1 LKDGANLSSG
11 SVLAT
16 IFDELIEVAKAMT
29 IGLINLYSTRNLGD
43 AAIYA
48 ALAKMSPHGKV
59 TGMLD
64 EENPT
69 LIRGFTASSSLQEC
83 SSFISVGGD
92 IFNNARPKLV
102 TRRFLS
108 NLHALNTQRRRTLLF
123 GQSIPRSCKGL
134 SFALLANSIKKIA
147 AAVVRDEESYKRLRQ
162 AHVSIELSYDTA
174 FVLKTNP
181 SATVEAISLFSSLGL
196 EPSKTAVISLR
207 NESSMYGESGS
218 EKQLITICKNLSAR
232 GHQIALVIQAD
243 GDSADTDRL
252 LATRIQKACPKSVI
266 LDPFLAIP
274 PLEPWALLTA
284 IFAIANIV
292 VAVRYHAAIL
302 RLITGRKCYVLHYS
316 NKGSDLCQRL
326 GLAGTALGG
335 GVDDHLIKAIEA
347 TGQAA
352 FDPTPYA
359 RDVHESFVKGLALAS
374 A

>member
-1 LKDGANLSSG
+1 
-11 SVLAT
+11 
-16 IFDELIEVAKAMT
+16 MT

-48 ALAKMSPHGKV
+48 ALAQMSPNGKV
-59 TGMLD
+59 AGILD

-69 LIRGFTASSSLQEC
+69 FINGFSAQSNLNAC

-108 NLHALNTQRRRTLLF
+108 NICALNSERHRTMLF
-123 GQSIPRSCKGL
+123 GQSIPRSCRGIA
-134 SFALLANSIKKIA
+134 FALLANSIRNVA
-147 AAVVRDEESYKRLRQ
+147 AAVVRDEESHTRLKL
-162 AHVSIELSYDTA
+162 AGVSVDLSYDTA
-174 FVLKTNP
+174 FILKTNQT
-181 SATVEAISLFSSLGL
+181 AHTEAISLFSSLGL

-207 NESSMYGESGS
+207 NESSMYGETGN
-218 EKQLITICKNLSAR
+218 EKQLIDICKSLSAR

-243 GDSADTDRL
+243 GDMADTDRI
-252 LATRIQKACPKSVI
+252 LATRIQQACPKSII
-266 LDPFLAIP
+266 LDPFLATP
-274 PLEPWALLTA
+274 PVEPWALLTA
-284 IFAIANIV
+284 ILAIANIV

-326 GLAGTALGG
+326 GLAGSALGDC
-335 GVDDHLIKAIEA
+335 VDKNLIHDIEA
-347 TGQAA
+347 SGLAV
-352 FDPTPYA
+352 FDATPYA
-359 RDVHESFVKGLALAS
+359 RHVRESFAKGLALAS

>member
-1 LKDGANLSSG
+1 
-11 SVLAT
+11 
-16 IFDELIEVAKAMT
+16 MT

-48 ALAKMSPHGKV
+48 ALAQMSPQGRV
-59 TGMLD
+59 AGVL
-64 EENPT
+64 EEASPT
-69 LIRGFTASSSLQEC
+69 LINGFTAQTNLEGC

-92 IFNNARPKLV
+92 IFNNARPRFI

-108 NLHALNTQRRRTLLF
+108 NVRALNSQRPRTLLF
-123 GQSIPRSCKGL
+123 GQSIPRSCKGI

-147 AAVVRDEESYKRLRQ
+147 AAVVRDEESYKRLKE
-162 AHVSIELSYDTA
+162 ASVPIELSYDTA
-174 FVLKTNP
+174 FALKTNP
-181 SATVEAISLFSSLGL
+181 LAAAEANSLFSGLGL

-207 NESSMYGESGS
+207 NESSMYGETGS
-218 EKQLITICKNLSAR
+218 EIQLIEICKSLDAR

-243 GDSADTDRL
+243 GDMADTDRV
-252 LATRIQKACPKSVI
+252 LATRIQKSCPKSVI
-266 LDPFLAIP
+266 LDPFLAAP

-326 GLAGTALGG
+326 GLAGTALGET
-335 GVDDHLIKAIEA
+335 VSAKLISDIEA

-352 FDPTPYA
+352 FDAAPYA
-359 RDVHESFVKGLALAS
+359 RHVRESFTKGLALAS

>member
-1 LKDGANLSSG
+1 
-11 SVLAT
+11 
-16 IFDELIEVAKAMT
+16 MT

-48 ALAKMSPHGKV
+48 ALAQMSPNQKV
-59 TGMLD
+59 MGILD

-69 LIRGFTASSSLQEC
+69 LIKGFSTRSNLDEC

-92 IFNNARPKLV
+92 IFNNARPNFI

-108 NLHALNTQRRRTLLF
+108 NVFSLNSKRRHTMLF

-134 SFALLANSIKKIA
+134 SFTLLANRIKNIA
-147 AAVVRDEESYKRLRQ
+147 AAVVRDEESHQRLKQ
-162 AHVSIELSYDTA
+162 AGVVVELSYDTA
-174 FVLKTNP
+174 FVLKINQTAL
-181 SATVEAISLFSSLGL
+181 SEANSLFANVDL
-196 EPSKTAVISLR
+196 EPSRTALISLR
-207 NESSMYGESGS
+207 NESAMYGGIGS
-218 EKQLITICKNLSAR
+218 EKQLIEICKSLEAR

-243 GDSADTDRL
+243 GDMADTDRV
-252 LATRIQKACPKSVI
+252 LATRIQAACPKSVI
-266 LDPFLAIP
+266 LDPFRAAP
-274 PLEPWALLTA
+274 ALEPWALLTA

-326 GLAGTALGG
+326 GLAGSALGG
-335 GVDDHLIKAIEA
+335 SVDNDLINAIELSS
-347 TGQAA
+347 QAE
-352 FDPTPYA
+352 FDAAPYA
-359 RDVHESFVKGLALAS
+359 RHVSESFAKGLALAS

>member
-1 LKDGANLSSG
+1 
-11 SVLAT
+11 
-16 IFDELIEVAKAMT
+16 MT

-48 ALAKMSPHGKV
+48 ALAQMSPDSSVAGI
-59 TGMLD
+59 LD
-64 EENPT
+64 EACPT
-69 LIRGFTASSSLQEC
+69 LINGFAARTNLDDC

-92 IFNNARPKLV
+92 IFNNARPRLV

-108 NLHALNTQRRRTLLF
+108 NIRALNSQRRRTLLF
-123 GQSIPRSCKGL
+123 GQSIPRSCKGI

-147 AAVVRDEESYKRLRQ
+147 AAVVRDEESYRLLKE
-162 AHVSIELSYDTA
+162 ACVPIELSYDTA
-174 FVLKTNP
+174 FALEPNP
-181 SATVEAISLFSSLGL
+181 SATAEAISLFSSLGL

-207 NESSMYGESGS
+207 NESSMYGETGG
-218 EKQLITICKNLSAR
+218 EKQLVAICKSLVAR

-243 GDSADTDRL
+243 GDMADTDRV
-252 LATRIQKACPKSVI
+252 LANNIQKACPQSVI
-266 LDPFLAIP
+266 LDPFLAAP

-284 IFAIANIV
+284 VFALANIV

-326 GLAGTALGG
+326 GLAGSALGG
-335 GVDDHLIKAIEA
+335 QVDNCLISEIESSSQAI
-347 TGQAA
+347 

-359 RDVHESFVKGLALAS
+359 RHVRESFVKGLALTS